1 MGFEMAE
8 LAGVWITTEEL
19 SALETRF
26 PMGKVFVPLTATEKE
41 KLARQVSARWSA
53 LNWLPNK
60 EPALREDSMF
70 VRTLD
75 DSLWSAF
82 ASHARSLAE
91 YSGTQ
96 QLLESNPAQVKGGRS
111 TFVGDLPIDVRN
123 ILLQYIYDPVKDRT
137 GADRGTTRSTA
148 GQISYVDN

>member
-1 MGFEMAE
+1 MAE
-8 LAGVWITTEEL
+8 LSGIWITREEVVG
-19 SALETRF
+19 LESRF
-26 PMGKVFVPLTATEKE
+26 PMGKVFVPLNAIEKE

-53 LNWLPNK
+53 LNWLPTK
-60 EPALREDSMF
+60 EPALRPDS
-70 VRTLD
+70 VITRTLD
-75 DSLWSAF
+75 DALWSAF
-82 ASHARSLAE
+82 ASHTRSLAE

-123 ILLQYIYDPVKDRT
+123 ILLQYIYDPLKDRT

>member
-1 MGFEMAE
+1 MGFDMSDIT
-8 LAGVWITTEEL
+8 GVWITKEEVIT
-19 SALETRF
+19 LETRF
-26 PMGKVFVPLTATEKE
+26 PMGKVFTPLPAIEKE
-41 KLARQVSARWSA
+41 KLARQVSARWGA

-60 EPALREDSMF
+60 EPVLREGSTIT
-70 VRTLD
+70 RTLD

-82 ASHARSLAE
+82 ASHTRNLSE